1 MTEIIQ
7 LVNETESGAFC
18 ETPTARRVLE
28 LVTYCR
34 DYRDMGIVVG
44 NPGVGKTTALRHYAD
59 THEGAYFC
67 TMQSSMA
74 SLSAALAHIC
84 NALGEYAPTKAAEAS
99 QIICNRVRWLDEEA
113 ILIVD
118 EAQELK
124 DPVINELRS
133 IHDATG
139 LPIVFCGNRDFR
151 SRFNNTRAA
160 AFAQFTSRVGI
171 RLEFWESSVADI
183 EAVCRPHRVQ
193 GKRAWTYL
201 TDLVA
206 NGGGLRTVSK
216 LIAPAARMA
225 GDRPIQLKHL
235 KAAARLLGAEK

>member
-1 MTEIIQ
+1 MTEIIE
-7 LVNETESGAFC
+7 LVNEAEDSAFC
-18 ETPTARRVLE
+18 ETPTASRVLE
-28 LVTYCR
+28 LLSYCR

-44 NPGVGKTTALRHYAD
+44 SPGVGKTTALRRYAD
-59 THEGAYFC
+59 THTETYFC
-67 TMQSSMA
+67 TMRSSVS

-84 NALGEYAPTKAAEAS
+84 AALGEYGATKSAETS
-99 QIICNRVRWLDEEA
+99 QIICNRIRWTGEDA
-113 ILIVD
+113 MLIID

-124 DPVINELRS
+124 DTVINELRG

-171 RLEFWESSVADI
+171 RLELWESSIADI
-183 EAVCRPHRVQ
+183 ETVCRHHKVQ

-201 TDLVA
+201 TDHA
-206 NGGGLRTVSK
+206 ASGGLRTVSK
-216 LIAPAARMA
+216 LIAPAARIA
-225 GDRPIQLKHL
+225 GAGPIQLKHL